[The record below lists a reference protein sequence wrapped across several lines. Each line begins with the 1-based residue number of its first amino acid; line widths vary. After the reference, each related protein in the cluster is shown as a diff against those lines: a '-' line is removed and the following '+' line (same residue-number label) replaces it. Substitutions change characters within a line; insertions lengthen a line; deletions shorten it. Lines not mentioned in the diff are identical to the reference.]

1 MSFDAISGVNHVE
14 KQFSKIALIP
24 NIFRIRGD
32 CGRCLTIRRVA
43 ILNTRSPNRDTA
55 ECKKVAIVG
64 GGISGLS
71 AAYFLLQEADLK
83 GVEIDLTI
91 LECSGSVGGSIK
103 TFRYKDT
110 VLDLGP
116 ECFVATKPAVVE
128 LSGSL
133 GIDSRIVTQTQRKTF
148 IAVDSVL
155 CGIPDGLFSMNPKIA
170 DLLTSNLFSPSGKL
184 RMAGELFVRR
194 RIESTDESL
203 AGFVERR
210 FGREFLERIA
220 EPIVGG
226 LYGTTPES
234 LSARSTLPYL
244 VGLERNHGSVIWGM
258 LSELTDRK
266 KREAG
271 QTRIKGEPK
280 RKGTMATFDQGMAVL
295 VEELRKRIAG
305 RCKLVSAAVES
316 IQPGG
321 KTGWQIYCSN
331 TMNFEADAVVVALP
345 ASAAS
350 TILAKTD
357 KVLSDSLSSIKYS
370 SPIVVNL
377 IYDQNAFSKQ
387 LIGSGFLVPRKERG
401 IVRAC
406 TFSSNK
412 FKRKVADDQVVLRAS
427 LDTSMDPCPAMQ
439 SDDQIQKAVAADLKK
454 YLSTRNDPIFSMVTR
469 HKKAI
474 PQFAPGHQ
482 DLLDGIER
490 RQEQF
495 SNLALIGN
503 AYGGMGVADCVARAK
518 QECQRIAANLTAQ

>member
-1 MSFDAISGVNHVE
+1 M
-14 KQFSKIALIP
+14 QFSKIELIP
-24 NIFRIRGD
+24 NVFRIRGD
-32 CGRCLTIRRVA
+32 CESCLTIPGVE
-43 ILNTRSPNRDTA
+43 ILNRLVSNKNSA
-55 ECKKVAIVG
+55 NCKRVAIVG

-83 GVEIDLTI
+83 GAEIDLII
-91 LECSGSVGGSIK
+91 LESSGSVGGSIK
-103 TFRYKDT
+103 TFRYKET

-116 ECFVATKPAVVE
+116 ECFVATKPAVLE
-128 LSGSL
+128 LSENL
-133 GIDSRIVTQTQRKTF
+133 GIDSRIVTQAQRKTF

-155 CGIPDGLFSMNPKIA
+155 YGIPDGLFSMNPKIA

-184 RMAGELFVRR
+184 RMAGELFVSR
-194 RIESTDESL
+194 RIESTDETL
-203 AGFVERR
+203 ADFVERR

-244 VGLERNHGSVIWGM
+244 VGLELSHGSVIRGM
-258 LSELTDRK
+258 LTELTNRK
-266 KREAG
+266 KREASHAI
-271 QTRIKGEPK
+271 IKGDLQK
-280 RKGTMATFDQGMAVL
+280 KGTMATFDQGMVVL
-295 VEELRKRIAG
+295 VEELKKHIAG
-305 RCKLVSAAVES
+305 RCKLVSAEVES
-316 IQPGG
+316 IQPGE
-321 KTGWQIYCSN
+321 KKGWQIHCSN
-331 TMNFEADAVVVALP
+331 TMNFESDAVVVALP

-350 TILAKTD
+350 TVLAKTD
-357 KVLSDSLSSIKYS
+357 KVLSDNLSLIRYS

-412 FKRKVADDQVVLRAS
+412 FKRNVGDDQVVLRAS

-518 QECQRIAANLTAQ
+518 QECQRIAANLTA

>member
-1 MSFDAISGVNHVE
+1 M
-14 KQFSKIALIP
+14 QLSKTELIP
-24 NIFRIRGD
+24 NIFRNRGD
-32 CGRCLTIRRVA
+32 SESCLTTPGVEF
-43 ILNTRSPNRDTA
+43 LNMHSSQRDSA
-55 ECKKVAIVG
+55 KCKRIAIVG

-91 LECSGSVGGSIK
+91 LESSGSLGGSIK
-103 TFRYKDT
+103 TLRYKEQ

-116 ECFVATKPAVVE
+116 ECFVATKPAVLE
-128 LSGSL
+128 LSGNL

-170 DLLTSNLFSPSGKL
+170 DLLSSNLFSASGKL

-194 RIESTDESL
+194 RIESTDENL
-203 AGFVERR
+203 ADFVERR

-234 LSARSTLPYL
+234 LSARSTLPFL
-244 VGLERNHGSVIWGM
+244 VGLERNHGSVMRGM

-271 QTRIKGEPK
+271 QAKIKGEPK
-280 RKGTMATFDQGMAVL
+280 RKGTMATFDQGMVVL
-295 VEELRKRIAG
+295 VEELKKHIAA
-305 RCKLVSAAVES
+305 RCKLVSAEVES
-316 IQPGG
+316 IQPGE
-321 KTGWQIYCSN
+321 KKGWQIHCSN
-331 TMNFEADAVVVALP
+331 TMNFEADAVVVAIP

-357 KVLSDSLSSIKYS
+357 KVLSDNLSSIKYS

-412 FKRKVADDQVVLRAS
+412 FKRKVADDQIVLRAS
-427 LDTSMDPCPAMQ
+427 LDTSMDPCPATQ

-454 YLSTRNDPIFSMVTR
+454 YLRTRNDPLFSVVTR

-490 RQEQF
+490 RQERF

-518 QECQRIAANLTAQ
+518 QECQRIAANLTSQ